1 MRTRRIL
8 AAAILAVAFSALTH
22 AQATRTRN
30 LRVVDASARDEEK
43 LKQLVREWAD
53 AVVHNDLQK
62 LDAIQDD
69 GFKGATEGGKNFD
82 KRMLRESLKSGMLKV
97 AAWTIEDVKVEIRGA
112 SAAVT
117 GKSTLT
123 NATFMGQDFSGEY
136 EWTDRFVRQKNGNW
150 RAVSS
155 QSKRVKK
162 D

>member
-1 MRTRRIL
+1 MRTRWIL

-30 LRVVDASARDEEK
+30 LRVVDASAQDEER
-43 LKQLVREWAD
+43 LKQMVREWAD

-62 LDAIQDD
+62 LDTIQAED
-69 GFKGATEGGKNFD
+69 FKGATEGGKNFD
-82 KRMLRESLKSGMLKV
+82 KRMLREALKSGTMKV
-97 AAWTIEDVKVEIRGA
+97 AAWTIEDVKVNIRGA
-112 SAAVT
+112 AATVT

-162 D
+162 E

>member
-30 LRVVDASARDEEK
+30 LRAADASAQDEER

-53 AVVHNDLQK
+53 AAVHNDLQK

-82 KRMLRESLKSGMLKV
+82 KRMLREALKSGMMKV
-97 AAWTIEDVKVEIRGA
+97 AAWTIENVDVKIRGA
-112 SAAVT
+112 SAVVT

-136 EWTDRFVRQKNGNW
+136 EWTDRFVRQKDGRW

-162 D
+162 

>member
-8 AAAILAVAFSALTH
+8 AAAILAVAFSTLTQ

-30 LRVVDASARDEEK
+30 LRVVDASAQDEEK
-43 LKQLVREWAD
+43 LKQLVHEWAD
-53 AVVHNDLQK
+53 AAVHNDLQK

-69 GFKGATEGGKNFD
+69 SFKGAAEGKNFD
-82 KRMLRESLKSGMLKV
+82 KRMLREALKSGTMKV
-97 AAWTIEDVKVEIRGA
+97 ASWTIEDVEVKVRGA
-112 SAAVT
+112 SAVVT

-136 EWTDRFVRQKNGNW
+136 EWTDRFVRQKDGRW

-162 D
+162 E